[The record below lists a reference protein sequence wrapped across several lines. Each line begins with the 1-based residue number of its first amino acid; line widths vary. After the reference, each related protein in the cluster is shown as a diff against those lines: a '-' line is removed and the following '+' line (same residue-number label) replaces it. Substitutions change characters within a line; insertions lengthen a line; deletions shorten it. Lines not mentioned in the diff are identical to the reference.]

1 MKKFK
6 IVIAAVVA
14 LLLVEGA
21 WAVAP
26 GGALGGGG
34 KAAQQHPQQE
44 GARVTTP
51 AETGSPVSMDIQQM
65 ESSAENSNADLTPTN
80 SHEVKVPIGR
90 ISSEGQAADE
100 FDDASF
106 AKVSA
111 ENSLKKES
119 RHSLKQAIQQYRSAI
134 KSKSPTSPT
143 DDSMLLL
150 VILAILLPPL
160 AVYIFKGGIT
170 TEFWICLLLTL
181 LLAWIGGIIYALFV
195 ILR

>member
-6 IVIAAVVA
+6 IVIAAVVS
-14 LLLVEGA
+14 LLLIEGV

-44 GARVTTP
+44 GARVTAP
-51 AETGSPVSMDIQQM
+51 VETGSPVSMDIQQM

-80 SHEVKVPIGR
+80 SHNVKVPIGKT
-90 ISSEGQAADE
+90 SSEGQGADE
-100 FDDASF
+100 FDDAGF
-106 AKVSA
+106 AKVA
-111 ENSLKKES
+111 GENTLKKES
-119 RHSLKQAIQQYRSAI
+119 RHSLKQALQDYRKSI
-134 KSKSPTSPT
+134 KSKSPTSPA
-143 DDSMLLL
+143 DDSLILL

-160 AVYIFKGGIT
+160 AVYLFMGDIT